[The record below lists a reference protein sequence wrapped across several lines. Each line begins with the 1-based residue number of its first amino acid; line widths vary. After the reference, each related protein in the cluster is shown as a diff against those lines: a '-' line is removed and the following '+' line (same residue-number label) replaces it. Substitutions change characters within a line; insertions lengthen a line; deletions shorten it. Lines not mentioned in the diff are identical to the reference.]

1 MRESSVALSESGIAT
16 EVPVDPNTMDN
27 NNHLPGNLSAGFPTP
42 PPQYRPQFPSSPIQI
57 LDRLDEGY
65 SEETR
70 SQTGSDGVLT
80 PDTRSG
86 AMEEQVLNDPLVV
99 LPEWIMAMSELD
111 RSGMD
116 CQSSLLSQSSRF
128 EAPPSSKPHRA
139 ACHSPAPFYLSLFG
153 TNQGNFAELAHSIL
167 RTLRTSSIA
176 AIVERL
182 NPLLH
187 LDPVLRLP
195 PEMIYQVF
203 SYLEP
208 RDLLKASVA
217 SRSWRRATL
226 DSHLWKQLYGYEGWE
241 VDPQAVSRFENVPR
255 ITDAGSDLSERR
267 VRTRRAETD
276 AGHQTYKKRMPE
288 GSLFGRSD
296 DIAPGTMLDT
306 FPNDSPPAWSAQ
318 HDSVEADE
326 GTTDLSHQI
335 SMGIEAND
343 RMNGVNYGRNSEITG
358 AEALPTSIDPEATST
373 SLYEDPRSKSVDAM
387 QLSSTLDEQRA
398 AALTPQPSPL
408 DVPIKSALTLR
419 GQSKINWQFLYKQRK
434 RLEDNWNAGRYKNFQ
449 LPHPEHLY
457 EAHRE
462 CVYTIQ
468 YSEKY
473 LVSGSR
479 DRTVRIWNLDTR
491 RLVLRPLVGHKMSV
505 LCLQFDERPEHDII
519 ISGSS
524 DTDVIIWRFS
534 TGQMIKRIEQAH
546 GDPVLNLRFDDRFLV
561 TCSKDKTIKVWNRKQ
576 LLPGDKDLPT
586 SNHRSTVKFPSYI
599 VAMNN
604 QASLPAASQLNSKW
618 RPLPPYNLLMKLEG
632 HQAAVNAIQLYKDQ
646 IVSASGDRNVKLWNI
661 HNGDCEMTLPGHMKG
676 IACVQF
682 DGRRIVS
689 GSSDNTVRIYDRATG
704 AEVACLRGHSDL
716 VRTVQAGFGDL
727 PGTEADLKAEAR
739 AVDRDFF
746 ESHRRGLVSLNPERE
761 SHRHGNAGS
770 RRPQEITAY
779 GAHLPPGGG
788 GSRWGRIVSGSYDQT
803 VIIWKKDS
811 EGRWGISQKLRQEEA
826 VRAAGGPFVPTS
838 AAAIAQAVLAHGP
851 ATAIIP
857 QTAPAPAPP
866 APSLSTSAS
875 TGASQPTTTPN
886 VPNPGQQA
894 STQTAQTSTANAATL
909 AHTPQ
914 TTPGTQV
921 QTATPTTVTQTQP
934 VASNAHALQALA
946 AMAAATPHIQPAQA
960 NAGAH
965 PHGNHGGHGHG
976 HGPAPGTAA
985 AVAAAQAN
993 SRVFKLQFDSRRIIC
1008 CSQDPRIVGWDFAN
1022 GDEDIKEASKFF
1034 AGP

>member
-1 MRESSVALSESGIAT
+1 MSV
-16 EVPVDPNTMDN
+16 
-27 NNHLPGNLSAGFPTP
+27 GFSTQTP
-42 PPQYRPQFPSSPIQI
+42 QFHPQYPSSPIQV
-57 LDRLDEGY
+57 LDKLDEGY

-70 SQTGSDGVLT
+70 SQAGSDVDLT
-80 PDTRSG
+80 PELRPKG
-86 AMEEQVLNDPLVV
+86 IREEGLNASLAA
-99 LPEWIMAMSELD
+99 LPEWIMAMGEVD
-111 RSGMD
+111 RS
-116 CQSSLLSQSSRF
+116 
-128 EAPPSSKPHRA
+128 
-139 ACHSPAPFYLSLFG
+139 
-153 TNQGNFAELAHSIL
+153 ELAHSIL
-167 RTLRTSSIA
+167 RTLRTSSVA

-187 LDPVLRLP
+187 LDPVLKLP

-217 SRSWRRATL
+217 SRSWRRTTL

-241 VDPQAVSRFENVPR
+241 VNTHAINSFEHESRKSDISPDPIGRS
-255 ITDAGSDLSERR
+255 IR
-267 VRTRRAETD
+267 VRRAETD
-276 AGHQTYKKRMPE
+276 AGYQTNKRRMSE
-288 GSLFGRSD
+288 SGLFGQSHG
-296 DIAPGTMLDT
+296 IAQGTMQDT
-306 FPNDSPPAWSAQ
+306 LANDGPQAWSAQ
-318 HDSVEADE
+318 YDAVDADDSATNPSQQTSVGAEAGDP
-326 GTTDLSHQI
+326 
-335 SMGIEAND
+335 
-343 RMNGVNYGRNSEITG
+343 MNGVNHCRSSAITVEGELHTSYTPNVTPALLSE
-358 AEALPTSIDPEATST
+358 DST
-373 SLYEDPRSKSVDAM
+373 SMSVDEM
-387 QLSSTLDEQRA
+387 QLSPALGEQKFC
-398 AALTPQPSPL
+398 ALTPQPSPREI
-408 DVPIKSALTLR
+408 PIEGSLALPQPR
-419 GQSKINWQFLYKQRK
+419 GRSKINWQFLYKQRK
-434 RLEDNWNAGRYKNFQ
+434 RLEDNWSAGRFKNFQ

-491 RLVLRPLVGHKMSV
+491 RLVRRPLVGHKMSV
-505 LCLQFDERPEHDII
+505 LCLQFDERPEHDLIV
-519 ISGSS
+519 SGSS

-534 TGQMIKRIEQAH
+534 TGDMIKRIEQAH

-561 TCSKDKTIKVWNRKQ
+561 TCSKDKTIKVWNRRE
-576 LLPGDKDLPT
+576 LLPGDKNLPT
-586 SNHRSTVKFPSYI
+586 FNSKSTVKFPSYI
-599 VAMNN
+599 IAMSN
-604 QASLPAASQLNSKW
+604 QASLSAASQPTTKL

-661 HNGDCEMTLPGHMKG
+661 HTGDCEMTLPGHMKG

-727 PGTEADLKAEAR
+727 PCTEADLKAEAR

-746 ESHRRGLVSLNPERE
+746 EARRRGLFSFDPRQDG
-761 SHRHGNAGS
+761 HRQRNAGS
-770 RRPQEITAY
+770 RKPQDITAF

-811 EGRWGISQKLRQEEA
+811 EGRWAISQKLRQEEA

-851 ATAIIP
+851 LTATIP
-857 QTAPAPAPP
+857 QIAQVPG
-866 APSLSTSAS
+866 PSAANSTVSAS
-875 TGASQPTTTPN
+875 TVVSNPTVTTIPN
-886 VPNPGQQA
+886 VPNPASQA
-894 STQTAQTSTANAATL
+894 STQTTQTNTAYATAQQLHAAAL
-909 AHTPQ
+909 AHTAQAASEIQSLINTSSPALQPQ
-914 TTPGTQV
+914 PQPQPG
-921 QTATPTTVTQTQP
+921 P
-934 VASNAHALQALA
+934 SNPSHALQALA
-946 AMAAATPHIQPAQA
+946 AMSQVNHHPAPPQA
-960 NAGAH
+960 NAGGH
-965 PHGNHGGHGHG
+965 PHGNIGGHGHGHG